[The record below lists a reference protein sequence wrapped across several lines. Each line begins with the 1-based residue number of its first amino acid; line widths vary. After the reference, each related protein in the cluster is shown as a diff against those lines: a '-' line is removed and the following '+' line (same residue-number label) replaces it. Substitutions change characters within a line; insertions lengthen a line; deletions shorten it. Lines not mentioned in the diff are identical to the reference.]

1 MDKQLEELI
10 KIYTRTF
17 KENFPIFSLPSASE
31 STIMEILQKCLEENV
46 PYKPEYKKGTVQ

>member
-17 KENFPIFSLPSASE
+17 KENFPIFSLPSTSE